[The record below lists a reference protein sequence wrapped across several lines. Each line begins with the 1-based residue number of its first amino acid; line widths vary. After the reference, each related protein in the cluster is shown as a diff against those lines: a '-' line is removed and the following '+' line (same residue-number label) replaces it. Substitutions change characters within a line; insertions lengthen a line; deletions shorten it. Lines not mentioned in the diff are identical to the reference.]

1 MAVAMNALALL
12 KGFTVHEGFVCGEG
26 ASEGST
32 GEKLRSEL
40 LEHITISA
48 LSL

>member
-1 MAVAMNALALL
+1 MVAATDTLALL
-12 KGFTVHEGFVCGEG
+12 KGFTLHEGFVCGEG
-26 ASEGST
+26 AGEEST

-40 LEHITISA
+40 LEHISISA